1 MANMHQFVVPGE
13 KYPRVSENMTEEDF
27 QNWKNL
33 YLQEYL
39 ADRSINKTGNK
50 DVLAKNA
57 YGAYCYLEEQE
68 EIEKNCKENLILE
81 NGLVTL
87 PDPVTL
93 QDGWYSA
100 PESLLNTVSDN
111 LFLIMLLTIQVKIML
126 EKHAEVERVF
136 QILNICQM

>member
-1 MANMHQFVVPGE
+1 MCQL
-13 KYPRVSENMTEEDF
+13 RI
-27 QNWKNL
+27 L
-33 YLQEYL
+33 L
-39 ADRSINKTGNK
+39 
-50 DVLAKNA
+50 A
-57 YGAYCYLEEQE
+57 YGYLEEQE
-68 EIEKNCKENLILE
+68 EIKKNCKQNLILE

-136 QILNICQM
+136 WILNICQM

>member
-1 MANMHQFVVPGE
+1 M
-13 KYPRVSENMTEEDF
+13 
-27 QNWKNL
+27 
-33 YLQEYL
+33 
-39 ADRSINKTGNK
+39 ADRFINKTGNK

-68 EIEKNCKENLILE
+68 EIKKNCKENLILE

-93 QDGWYSA
+93 EDGLYSA

-111 LFLIMLLTIQVKIML
+111 LFLIMLLTI
-126 EKHAEVERVF
+126 
-136 QILNICQM
+136 